1 MAYRSQTEYGPYGL
15 RICTPV
21 SLLVCSHF
29 VRRKPQAV
37 TTVRALFPPE
47 RIDDYMCAAHKLYER
62 RFASLGHPAPLAA
75 LLGANRTVPN
85 SEEWAGTVAEGCETV
100 RADDLSI
107 ASLPDLLHHCKS
119 ADGDRALLVTVG
131 GHSTAYLFESAT
143 QRVHRFDPLPASLV
157 DVTAHLAA
165 GLSAPAGA
173 EYNALLLSPPDV

>member
-1 MAYRSQTEYGPYGL
+1 MEQ
-15 RICTPV
+15 
-21 SLLVCSHF
+21 
-29 VRRKPQAV
+29 
-37 TTVRALFPPE
+37 
-47 RIDDYMCAAHKLYER
+47 
-62 RFASLGHPAPLAA
+62 
-75 LLGANRTVPN
+75 
-85 SEEWAGTVAEGCETV
+85 EWAGTVAEGCETV

-143 QRVHRFDPLPASLV
+143 RQVRRSRTRALSSVASCDPRPTQVHRFDPLPASLV